1 MLGTIFQQL
10 YSFADTVIVGRF
22 IGVSALAAVGTTYS
36 LNFLIL
42 GFVQGLCVGFGIL
55 ISQSFGAHDRKEL
68 QTFL

>member
-1 MLGTIFQQL
+1 MSKETTMDLTTGSPIEQLFLFSIPLVLGTIFQQL

-42 GFVQGLCVGFGIL
+42 GFV
-55 ISQSFGAHDRKEL
+55 
-68 QTFL
+68 